1 MTKRVIVQKGSS
13 REGVAHIYTNTNQDG
28 NGVFV
33 GNTLFTAA
41 HVVAHSENFRV
52 FGKSHTTRS
61 AICYLDD
68 DYWYKKV
75 LRILSFNLF
84 GWHFDDFTLYEANS
98 HSFLILSSSLPL
110 VNDVLETYSIK
121 DEIKKQEN
129 DQCHIIF
136 STINK
141 SHLVIHVDS
150 AKVLY
155 IRGNYIFCE
164 MNEML
169 ENGRSGC
176 PLIKGNK
183 VYGILRGGDDK
194 RICWFQSSV
203 SILKRLQEHNIR
215 VNND

>member
-1 MTKRVIVQKGSS
+1 MTNSLIVHKDSS
-13 REGVAHIYTNTNQDG
+13 HEGIAHIYTNIGMDG

-33 GNTLFTAA
+33 GNALFTAA
-41 HVVAHSENFRV
+41 HVVAHSENFGV
-52 FGKSHTTRS
+52 FGKNYTTKS
-61 AICYLDD
+61 AVCYFDD

-75 LRILSFNLF
+75 LRILSFTIF
-84 GWHFDDFTLYEANS
+84 GWHFNDFAMYEANS
-98 HSFLILSSSLPL
+98 HSSFNFSSNLPS

-121 DEIKKQEN
+121 DEVKKQGN
-129 DQCHIIF
+129 SQCHNIF
-136 STINK
+136 STINM
-141 SHLVIHVDS
+141 SQLVTHVDS

-155 IRGNYIFCE
+155 IKGNYIFCE

-169 ENGRSGC
+169 EKGRSGC

-203 SILKRLQEHNIR
+203 SILKRLQELYIR
-215 VNND
+215 VKY